1 MPLISEFSSLVSELK
16 RRNVFRAA
24 GAYTVL
30 AWIAI
35 QVIETIFPVFGFDD
49 SAIRISVIILAIGFL
64 PVVVLAWAFELTPEG
79 LKHESKVNYS
89 APGFQKF
96 GKRIDRLVILLLVLA
111 LVYFAFDKFILSS
124 KRQDILQQQKVEEI
138 AAAHKKGRT
147 EALVESYGDKS
158 IAVLPF
164 VNMSDDAANEFFS
177 DGISEEL
184 LNMLT
189 KIPELRVTS
198 RSSAFA
204 FKGEKIDIPSVAE
217 KLNVAHILEGSV
229 RKVGNQVRITA
240 QLIEA
245 RSDTYLWSET
255 YDRQLD
261 DIFAIQNEIAARV
274 VEQLKITLLGAAP
287 KVKDTD
293 PAAYSLFLQARHLSH
308 FSTAENWELSNAL
321 YEQALAIDPNY
332 AAAWGGL
339 ATNYRSQASHGLLP
353 ADEGFSLVRE
363 AAERALTID
372 PDYAPAHANLG
383 RLAMVY
389 DNDLTQTVR
398 YYEQALKLDPANI
411 SIIRDSAVLL
421 QNLGHLNES
430 IALLEFV
437 TARDPVNPVGYGN
450 LGISYLYAGRWDAA
464 IAALQTSLSLSPD
477 YMGAHYWIGVALLF
491 KGEAEA
497 ALELIAMKEDDE
509 EYRVKGMAV
518 ALHALGR
525 QEEYEAKLAV
535 LIEQWGNDWPSEVA
549 HVYAYTGDA
558 DAAFQWLDKAIEQNE
573 DGLSEQFL
581 QPFYRPLHDDPR
593 WTVFLELV
601 GSKPEQ
607 LSAIKFEVTL
617 PK

>member
-1 MPLISEFSSLVSELK
+1 MSLIGELK

-24 GAYTVL
+24 GAYVVL

-64 PVVVLAWAFELTPEG
+64 PVVVLAWAFELTPDG
-79 LKHESKVNYS
+79 LKHESNVNYS
-89 APGFQKF
+89 SPGFQKF
-96 GKRIDRLVILLLVLA
+96 GKRIDRLVTVLLVLA

-124 KRQDILQQQKVEEI
+124 EREDTLNQQKIEEI

-147 EALVESYGDKS
+147 EALVESYGEKS

-184 LNMLT
+184 LNLLT

-204 FKGEKIDIPSVAE
+204 FKDEKIDIPTVAE
-217 KLNVAHILEGSV
+217 RLNVAHILEGSV

-245 RSDTYLWSET
+245 RSDTHLWSET

-261 DIFAIQNEIAARV
+261 DIFAIQDEIAATV
-274 VEQLKITLLGAAP
+274 VAQLKITLLGAVP

-293 PAAYSLFLQARHLSH
+293 PEAYSLFLRARHLAH
-308 FSTAENWELSNAL
+308 LNTAENWEQSNAL
-321 YEQALAIDPNY
+321 YERVLAIDPDY

-339 ATNYRSQASHGLLP
+339 ATNYRSQASHGLVP
-353 ADEGFSLVRE
+353 ADEGFSLVRK
-363 AAERALTID
+363 AAERALAID

-383 RLAMVY
+383 RVAMVY

-398 YYEQALKLDPANI
+398 HFERALQLDPANI
-411 SIIRDSAVLL
+411 SIIRDAAVLL

-437 TARDPVNPVGYGN
+437 SARDPVNPIGFGN
-450 LGISYLYAGRWDAA
+450 LGISYLYAGRWDEA
-464 IAALQTSLSLSPD
+464 IAALQTSLRLSPD
-477 YMGAHYWIGVALLF
+477 YMGAHYWTGIALLF

-509 EYRVKGMAV
+509 EYRVKGMTL
-518 ALHALGR
+518 ALHTLGR
-525 QEEYEAKLAV
+525 QEEYLAKLAV
-535 LIEQWGNDWPSEVA
+535 LIEQWGNEWPSEVA
-549 HVYAYTGDA
+549 HVYAYIGDA

-573 DGLSEQFL
+573 DGLSEQFQ
-581 QPFYRPLHDDPR
+581 QPFYTPLHDDPR
-593 WTVFLELV
+593 WTVFLERV
-601 GSKPEQ
+601 GSTLEQ
-607 LSAIKFEVTL
+607 LNAIEFQVNL

>member
-1 MPLISEFSSLVSELK
+1 MFLIGELSSLIGELK

-24 GAYTVL
+24 GAYVVL

-79 LKHESKVNYS
+79 LKHESNVNYS
-89 APGFQKF
+89 SPGFQRF
-96 GKRIDRLVILLLVLA
+96 GKRIDRLVTVLLVLA

-124 KRQDILQQQKVEEI
+124 EREDILNQQKIEEI
-138 AAAHKKGRT
+138 AAAHQKGRT

-184 LNMLT
+184 LNLLT

-204 FKGEKIDIPSVAE
+204 FKDEKIDIPTVAE

-240 QLIEA
+240 QLIDA
-245 RSDTYLWSET
+245 RSDSHLWSET

-261 DIFAIQNEIAARV
+261 DIFAIQDEIAATV
-274 VEQLKITLLGAAP
+274 VKQLKITLLGEVP

-293 PAAYSLFLQARHLSH
+293 PEAYSLFLQARHLAH
-308 FSTAENWELSNAL
+308 FNTAENWEQSNAL
-321 YEQALAIDPNY
+321 YEQALAIDSDY

-353 ADEGFSLVRE
+353 ADEGFSLVRK

-383 RLAMVY
+383 RVAMVY
-389 DNDLTQTVR
+389 DNDMTQTVR
-398 YYEQALKLDPANI
+398 HFERALQLDPANI
-411 SIIRDSAVLL
+411 SIIRDAAVLL

-430 IALLEFV
+430 IALIEFV
-437 TARDPVNPVGYGN
+437 SARDPVNPIGHGN
-450 LGISYLYAGRWDAA
+450 LGISYLYAGRWDEA
-464 IAALQTSLSLSPD
+464 IAALQTSLILSPD
-477 YMGAHYWIGVALLF
+477 YMGAHYWTGMALLF

-509 EYRVKGMAV
+509 EYRVKGMTL
-518 ALHALGR
+518 ALHTLGR
-525 QEEYEAKLAV
+525 QEEYLDKLAV
-535 LIEQWGNDWPSEVA
+535 LIEQWGDEWPSEVA
-549 HVYAYTGDA
+549 HVYAYIGDA

-573 DGLSEQFL
+573 DGLSEQFQ
-581 QPFYRPLHDDPR
+581 QPFYTPLHDDPR
-593 WTVFLELV
+593 WTVFLERV
-601 GSKPEQ
+601 GSTPEQ
-607 LSAIKFEVTL
+607 LNAIEFQVTL